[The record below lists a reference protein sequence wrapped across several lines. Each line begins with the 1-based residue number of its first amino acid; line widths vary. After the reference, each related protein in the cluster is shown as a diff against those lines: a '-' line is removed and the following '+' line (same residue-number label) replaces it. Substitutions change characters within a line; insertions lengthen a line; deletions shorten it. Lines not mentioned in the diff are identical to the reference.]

1 MSLHGAIYEDY
12 TDAIASY
19 ENRTDTQMELL
30 CTRKK
35 NWCILR
41 VFWPEAQGSHID
53 GSRVVSSESLW
64 NWNILLDH
72 KKDHSRYEFQC
83 YNNEI
88 EKF

>member
-19 ENRTDTQMELL
+19 ENRTDAQMELL

-41 VFWPEAQGSHID
+41 VF
-53 GSRVVSSESLW
+53 
-64 NWNILLDH
+64 
-72 KKDHSRYEFQC
+72 
-83 YNNEI
+83 
-88 EKF
+88 